1 MSNLSQFLGGA
12 SSSSS
17 SGGGGGGN
25 STFSTDPFERAAWYV
40 WTANDTSNRAYIT
53 YNHYNRPLT
62 SWRNSGNYPNMDSTH
77 GYETMNNNS
86 GVMTTNSNSSSNT
99 RSYGSSSVSGGGGDI
114 GSLTPSGWAGFMGG
128 HANEHY
134 RHITSANNNSCCWV
148 GNTDPQ
154 RRIYRRGQH
163 TWAGGRAGMEGSSYN
178 THSDVWICRG
188 FAKQSRNGWYFGSSV
203 SSTNRFGW
211 STAANQS
218 RGCMGYNQ
226 RIKVMVFVENVSS
239 HMRWHWYKDVPPPH
253 PGVDWNWWRQN
264 VKESNH
270 RWTDVPYSI
279 YNNEDRY
286 HHTVTVCDNGQVY
299 CTYGKPHTGFWIQAI
314 NFTNETYGQDTDCG
328 YTYRHHLDQYGVE
341 NTTDVNAQ
349 MGSMQSTTC
358 YGIDQDEDHGQQ
370 FMITNDGR
378 YVLCMWPYYYYGSG
392 MKMYMIDSVTG
403 EYRKGWRNNTSESV
417 CVVPIG
423 ANDFIFNVNENADSD
438 YRLHIGRHSMEENF
452 HAYKLDNYGQGG
464 NSIKYGPYDGGTL
477 EHNFNKGYG
486 FFDTQYHST
495 NYPRIY
501 PVVPG
506 ALTIAEVEA
515 YRGPITNNWSTP
527 QNTGHTYSDQA
538 TWSNVNPP
546 ESGW

>member
-12 SSSSS
+12 SSSS
-17 SGGGGGGN
+17 GGSGGGGN
-25 STFSTDPFERAAWYV
+25 SSFSTDPYERAAWYV
-40 WTANDTSNRAYIT
+40 WTANDTSNRGYIV
-53 YNHYNRPLT
+53 YNHYNRPLS
-62 SWRNSGNYPNMDSTH
+62 SWRNSGNYPNMDSTN
-77 GYETMNNNS
+77 GYETTNNHS
-86 GVMTTNSNSSSNT
+86 GVMTTNSHGSSST
-99 RSYGSSSVSGGGGDI
+99 RSYGSNMPSGGGGDI
-114 GSLTPSGWAGFMGG
+114 GSVTPSGWSGFMGG

-134 RHITSANNNSCCWV
+134 RHISSANLNSCCWV

-154 RRIYRRGQH
+154 RRIYRRAQE
-163 TWAGGRAGMEGSSYN
+163 TWCGGRAAMEGSSYSMHGN
-178 THSDVWICRG
+178 PWICRG
-188 FAKQSRNGWYFGSSV
+188 YAKQMRNGWYFGSSV

-211 STAANQS
+211 SGSNNDS

-226 RIKVMVFVENVSS
+226 RTKVMVFVESNGGSGQ
-239 HMRWHWYKDVPPPH
+239 RWHWYKDVPPPH

-270 RWTDVPYSI
+270 RWTYVPYSY
-279 YNNEDRY
+279 YNTEDRY

-299 CTYGKPHTGFWIQAI
+299 CTYGRPHQGIYIQAI
-314 NFTNETYGQDTDCG
+314 NFTNETYGQDVDCG
-328 YTYRHHLDQYGVE
+328 YTFRKELDQYGVE
-341 NTTDVNAQ
+341 TGTDVNSIK
-349 MGSMQSTTC
+349 GSMNSTTS
-358 YGIDQDEDHGQQ
+358 YGIDQDEDHGQT

-392 MKMYMIDSVTG
+392 IKMYMIDSVTG
-403 EYRKGWRNNTSESV
+403 EYRKGWYNDSSHSF
-417 CVVPIG
+417 CIVPLG
-423 ANDFIFNVNENADSD
+423 SNDFMFNKNENADSD

-452 HAYKLDNYGQGG
+452 HSYKLDNYGQGG
-464 NSIKYGPYDGGTL
+464 NGIARGPYDGGTI
-477 EHNFNKGYG
+477 EHNFNKSYGY
-486 FFDTQYHST
+486 FDTQYHST

-501 PVVPG
+501 PVIPG

-515 YRGPITNNWSTP
+515 YRGPITNDWSTP